1 MNINVH
7 PLVDRRR
14 DVVSRKVF
22 HDQEIYEREMELIFR
37 KSWLLV
43 GHESQIPNV
52 GDFFLSRMG
61 EDQVILSRS
70 KDGKANVFLNTCRHK
85 GMRVCR
91 YDEGNTKLFYCPYH
105 AWSYDLNGDLKGVPE
120 KENYPES
127 FDRKDWG
134 LLKVAKVASFRGTIW
149 ATWNADAP
157 EFEDYLGDAKEGLWY
172 GLGPWDGG
180 DGEVEVYGG
189 VQKWNIP
196 CNWKFV
202 SENSGGDPLH
212 NISHMSTDLSKIG
225 PREGVGR
232 RDPFG
237 ELFLTATRNGHGLIY
252 ERVPLDKPRAHYQLS
267 KITSEYF
274 EDCWRRRMARLGE
287 KAGSPLV
294 LANIFPNAGF
304 HTQQPRV
311 LLMAHPNGPRACQ
324 AWRMFFVDKEAPQE
338 VKDFLRAY
346 YISYSGPGGMTEQDD
361 MENWNYAS
369 EGSAVRA
376 AQNAPFS
383 YVADSGSIS
392 DPFIPGKVSKWWMT
406 ERNNV
411 AFYHAWADR
420 MGC

>member
-1 MNINVH
+1 MDM
-7 PLVDRRR
+7 PTKTLVDTTR
-14 DVVSRKVF
+14 DVIDRKIF
-22 HDQEIYEREMELIFR
+22 HDPELYERELEQIFR
-37 KSWLLV
+37 KKWLLV
-43 GHESQIPNV
+43 AHESQIPKA
-52 GDFFLSRMG
+52 GDFVLSRMG
-61 EDQVILSRS
+61 EDQVIVSRHRDMS
-70 KDGKANVFLNTCRHK
+70 INVFLNTCRHK

-91 YDEGNTKLFYCPYH
+91 YDEGNTKLFFCPYH

-120 KENYPES
+120 IENFPAT
-127 FDRKDWG
+127 FDKKDWG
-134 LLKVAKVASFRGTIW
+134 LLKVAQVATFRGTVW

-157 EFEDYLGDAKEGLWY
+157 DFETYLGDARDGLWY
-172 GLGPWDGG
+172 GLGAWDGG

-212 NISHMSTDLSKIG
+212 NISHASTDMSKIG
-225 PREGVGR
+225 PREGIGR

-237 ELFLTATRNGHGLIY
+237 ELFLTATDNGHGLIF
-252 ERVPLDKPRAHYQLS
+252 ERVPTDQPRDHYQMS

-274 EDCWRRRMARLGE
+274 EDCWRRRVERLGE

-311 LLMAHPNGPRACQ
+311 LLMAHPNGPQSCQ
-324 AWRMFFVDKEAPQE
+324 AWRMFFVDKDAPQE
-338 VKDFLRAY
+338 AKDFLRRY

-369 EGSAVRA
+369 AGSTVRGA
-376 AQNAPFS
+376 RDAPYS
-383 YVADSGSIS
+383 YVADSGSFR
-392 DPFIPGKVSKWWMT
+392 DPYIPGDVSKWWMT
-406 ERNNV
+406 ERNNM
-411 AFYHAWADR
+411 AFYRAWSES
-420 MGC
+420 MGV

>member
-1 MNINVH
+1 MDMTTTK
-7 PLVDRRR
+7 LVDTTR
-14 DVVSRKVF
+14 DVVDRKIF
-22 HDQEIYEREMELIFR
+22 HDPDLYEQELERIFR
-37 KSWLLV
+37 QKWLLV
-43 GHESQIPNV
+43 GHESQIPAP

-61 EDQVILSRS
+61 EDQVIVSRHR
-70 KDGKANVFLNTCRHK
+70 DGSINVFLNTCRHK

-120 KENYPES
+120 IENFPET
-127 FDRKDWG
+127 FDKKDWG
-134 LLKVAKVASFRGTIW
+134 LIKVAKVATFRGTVW
-149 ATWNADAP
+149 ATWNPDAP
-157 EFEDYLGDAKEGLWY
+157 DFEVYLGDAKEGLWY

-212 NISHMSTDLSKIG
+212 NISHQSTDMSKIG
-225 PREGVGR
+225 PREGIGR

-237 ELFLTATRNGHGLIY
+237 ELFLTSPGNGHGLIF
-252 ERVPLDKPRAHYQLS
+252 EKVPTDKPRGHYLMS
-267 KITSEYF
+267 KITAEYF
-274 EDCWRRRMARLGE
+274 EDCWRRRVERLGE

-311 LLMAHPNGPRACQ
+311 FLMAHPNGPQSCQ
-324 AWRMFFVDKEAPQE
+324 AWRMFFVDKDAPQE
-338 VKDFLRAY
+338 AKDFLRRY

-369 EGSAVRA
+369 EGSTVRG
-376 AQNAPFS
+376 AQHAPFP
-383 YVADSGSIS
+383 YMADSGSCR
-392 DPFIPGKVSKWWMT
+392 DPHIPGDVSKWWMT
-406 ERNNV
+406 ERNNM
-411 AFYHAWADR
+411 AFYRAWSEA
-420 MGC
+420 MGF

>member
-1 MNINVH
+1 MSVTA
-7 PLVDRRR
+7 PLLVDTERSII
-14 DVVSRKVF
+14 SRKIF
-22 HDQEIYEREMELIFR
+22 HDQELYERELDLIFR
-37 KSWLLV
+37 RKWLLV
-43 GHESQIPNV
+43 GHESQVPKV

-70 KDGKANVFLNTCRHK
+70 RDGKLNVFLNTCRHK

-105 AWSYDLNGDLKGVPE
+105 AWSYDLNGELKGVPE
-120 KENYPES
+120 SDSFPAS
-127 FDRKDWG
+127 FDKKAWS
-134 LLKVAKVASFRGTIW
+134 LIKVAKIATFRGTVW

-172 GLGPWDGG
+172 GLGAWDGG
-180 DGEVEVYGG
+180 DGEVEIYGG

-212 NISHMSTDLSKIG
+212 NVSHQSTDMSAIG
-225 PREGVGR
+225 PGKGIGR

-237 ELFLTATRNGHGLIY
+237 ELFLTATGNGHGLIY
-252 ERVPLDKPRAHYQLS
+252 EKVSTTEPRNHYSAS

-274 EDCWRRRMARLGE
+274 EDCWRRRVDRLGE

-311 LLMAHPNGPRACQ
+311 LLMAHPNGPQSCQ
-324 AWRMFFVDKEAPQE
+324 AWRMFFVDKDAPQE
-338 VKDFLRAY
+338 AKDFLRRY
-346 YISYSGPGGMTEQDD
+346 YIAYSGPGGMTEQDD

-369 EGSAVRA
+369 EGAAVRGA
-376 AQNAPFS
+376 KDAPFS
-383 YVADSGSIS
+383 YVADTGHFA
-392 DPFIPGKVSKWWMT
+392 DPFIPGEVSKWWMT
-406 ERNNV
+406 ERNNM
-411 AFYHAWADR
+411 AFYRAWSAS
-420 MGC
+420 MEL